1 MEYRQ
6 DSHVEEV
13 EYIYHWHRII
23 PAIIGL
29 ILVIWGLTSS
39 LWPGDGD
46 APAEEPAA
54 AAHAAPAQ
62 DNTTTVALPEQP
74 AASAA
79 APTQSQAQAIAS
91 AHAPAPAA
99 ATSPSAAPAP
109 ARPAADVRT
118 PVPSAK
124 FRQGQI
130 LRPGKMASAA
140 SLSQVLDQ
148 EPLPIERGAI
158 TVGKKKAVKIVFSAK
173 LPAGSDSAHFFWFLD
188 GKLQAHVNGS
198 VSPEGETRASK
209 YVSHD
214 APGQWQ
220 VVLTNAQ
227 GKVLAEGAFLAKAR

>member
-39 LWPGDGD
+39 LWPGEGD
-46 APAEEPAA
+46 APAGEPAA
-54 AAHAAPAQ
+54 AAQGAPAQ
-62 DNTTTVALPEQP
+62 ANTIAVALPEQP
-74 AASAA
+74 TASVPA
-79 APTQSQAQAIAS
+79 QEQAQTQTVAS
-91 AHAPAPAA
+91 APAPAA
-99 ATSPSAAPAP
+99 AAAATPPP